1 MSRAHLLSRID
12 TLLPP
17 SIRGKESRG
26 SNPFAAVKLLRRE
39 SILHRIIPY
48 SYREISIDRKII
60 LSCVCMCVRTH
71 HGKEG
76 EKFFEEMK
84 VKDKKIVME
93 EISNFFE

>member
-1 MSRAHLLSRID
+1 M
-12 TLLPP
+12 
-17 SIRGKESRG
+17 
-26 SNPFAAVKLLRRE
+26 
-39 SILHRIIPY
+39 Y
-48 SYREISIDRKII
+48 
-60 LSCVCMCVRTH
+60 VRTH